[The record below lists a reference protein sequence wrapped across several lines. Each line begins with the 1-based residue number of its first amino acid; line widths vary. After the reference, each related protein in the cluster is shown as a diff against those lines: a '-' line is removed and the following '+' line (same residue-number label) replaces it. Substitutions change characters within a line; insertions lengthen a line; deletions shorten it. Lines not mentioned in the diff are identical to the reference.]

1 MLADFT
7 SWFNKKQF
15 LPIVAASIVLPAALA
30 APAGAFT
37 TVFSDDFNRTSPA
50 SGFVGNGGTLSAP
63 SGYTNTWNT
72 TVTAGDGGAQINGSQ
87 LVLTNDRGGANAK
100 GSVYVSRST
109 SDFGSPYRSTLS
121 SNTDTV
127 SWTFNMR
134 QIRPNPGGFNANG
147 YGVAFV
153 LGASSDDFLTAN
165 GYAVVV
171 GSGANPEPVRL
182 VRFTSGLDLNANL
195 TNVVS
200 GVPILF
206 ANNQNNDY
214 LSLQV
219 DYNPASN
226 TWNLYG
232 RNDGASSFAD
242 PLSGSLTG
250 LGSAT
255 DSTYVNSSLDFTGAL
270 WKYNTAANQTASF
283 DNVKVRVA
291 PVPPQFLGTAL
302 MAVWGLWQTRRKQA
316 NLSRLSA
323 AAKAKVS

>member
-1 MLADFT
+1 MLADRASRFH
-7 SWFNKKQF
+7 KKQF
-15 LPIVAASIVLPAALA
+15 LPMIAASIVLPATLA

-37 TVFSDDFNRTSPA
+37 TVFSDDFNRTSPT
-50 SGFVGNGGTLSAP
+50 SGFAANGGTLTAP
-63 SGYTNTWNT
+63 SGYSNTWNT

-87 LVLTNDRGGANAK
+87 LVLTNNRTSGANAR

-109 SDFGSPYRSTLS
+109 SDFLAPYSSTLR
-121 SNTDTV
+121 SNPDTV

-134 QIRPNPGGFNANG
+134 QIRPNPGGFNING

-153 LGASSDDFLTAN
+153 LGANSNDFLTAN
-165 GYAVVV
+165 GYAVVI

-182 VRFTSGLDLNANL
+182 VRFAGGLDQNNNF
-195 TNVVS
+195 TNIVAGS
-200 GVPILF
+200 PILF

-219 DYNPASN
+219 DYNPVSN

-232 RNDGASSFAD
+232 RNDGASTFTD
-242 PLSGSLTG
+242 PLTGSLTA
-250 LGSAT
+250 LGSGT

-270 WKYNTAANQTASF
+270 WKYNTVANQTASF
-283 DNVKVRVA
+283 DNARVRVA

-302 MAVWGLWQTRRKQA
+302 MAVWGIWRAKRK
-316 NLSRLSA
+316 R
-323 AAKAKVS
+323 